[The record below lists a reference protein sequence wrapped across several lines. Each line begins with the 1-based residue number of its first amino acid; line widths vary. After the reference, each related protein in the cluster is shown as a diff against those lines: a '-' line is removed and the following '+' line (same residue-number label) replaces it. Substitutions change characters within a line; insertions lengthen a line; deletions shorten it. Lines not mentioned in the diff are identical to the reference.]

1 MTEPAPHP
9 DFTSHDE
16 WQREVNETA
25 SNAASLWKHH
35 SAGAAESEL
44 ARLWRLFEAEPPRPT
59 RLGQI
64 KAKAR
69 RFISRFQRR
78 L

>member
-1 MTEPAPHP
+1 MIEPPLIP
-9 DFTSHDE
+9 EFEGYEE
-16 WQREVNETA
+16 WQHRIIEVA
-25 SNAASLWKHH
+25 HGAASLWKHH